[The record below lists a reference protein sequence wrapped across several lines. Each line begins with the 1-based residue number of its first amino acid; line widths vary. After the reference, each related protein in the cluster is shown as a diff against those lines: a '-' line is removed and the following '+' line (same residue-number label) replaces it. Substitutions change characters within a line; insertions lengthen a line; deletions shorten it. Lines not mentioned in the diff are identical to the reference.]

1 MLRTSSLIP
10 VLFLALSNLWLPPAA
25 SADIDPIDYFDDLQA
40 LQADFSQTVYD
51 ERGERLEQA
60 AGRMYMQRP
69 GLLRWDYRTPYR
81 QQVVADGSR
90 IWLYDQDLEQV
101 TVQPLDESLGATP
114 LALLSGGEPLDAVF
128 DIESLPASGQLRWYV
143 LQPLQ
148 PRGELNTL
156 RLGFDGEA
164 LRVLEMEDGLRRR
177 TRIAFANVE
186 RNPTLDPALFR
197 FEPPPGVDV
206 IGLDQSELD

>member
-1 MLRTSSLIP
+1 MLRNILF
-10 VLFLALSNLWLPPAA
+10 FLALFSPCLSLFAQP
-25 SADIDPIDYFDDLQA
+25 DLGPIDYFDDLQA
-40 LQADFSQTVYD
+40 LRADFSQTVYD
-51 ERGERLEQA
+51 ERGARLEQA
-60 AGRMYMQRP
+60 SGRMYMQRP
-69 GLLRWDYRTPYR
+69 GLLRWDYRAPYR

-101 TVQPLDESLGATP
+101 TVQPLDDALGAMP

-128 DIESLPASGQLRWYV
+128 DIEPLPASGQLRWYS
-143 LQPLQ
+143 LRTRQS
-148 PRGELNTL
+148 RDELNVL
-156 RLGFDGEA
+156 RLGFDDQS
-164 LRVLEMEDGLRRR
+164 LRVLEMEDGLWRR

-186 RNPTLDPALFR
+186 RNPELDPALFR